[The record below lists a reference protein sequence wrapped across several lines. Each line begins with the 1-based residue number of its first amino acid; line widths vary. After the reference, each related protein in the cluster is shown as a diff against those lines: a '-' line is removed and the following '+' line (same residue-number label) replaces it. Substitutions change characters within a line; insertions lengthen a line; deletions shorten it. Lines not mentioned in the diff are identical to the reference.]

1 MIYEVLSRVLGD
13 MCVRLGVPLSIR
25 SISLLLGGV
34 LDEDVLYA
42 ACQRMVEEGKLIE
55 YDKESYTTRN
65 MRFSCRVNL
74 LVSREYQQ
82 LGMTLIRTENGS
94 VVRYI
99 PASAEHRF
107 FEVKPS
113 TIGAQAGLGLFLRS
127 TRRVPQ
133 GCILCEYRGR
143 TLQTAA
149 EGAIRG
155 IYVVRVRSNKSF
167 IDGVTETGEHLSL
180 ATFIN
185 DDGPLRANAQLME
198 YDAHPG
204 RVFIVAAR
212 DIAPAEEIFVLY
224 GATYWGFS
232 TYNELHQHL
241 LEEAPKAVGAAR
253 GQQQSAKI
261 ARLLTQLFDCR
272 KCGEKVPWRAM
283 RLHNAVC
290 GDPLVG
296 KRLMHLN
303 CLPRSEYTAMC
314 TAARVINGERVR
326 ALHKATS
333 LVDLSDPQTF
343 AHTHEDIVQDLEFSF
358 ADADEGERELASDV

>member
-1 MIYEVLSRVLGD
+1 MIYEVLSRVIGD
-13 MCVRLGVPLSIR
+13 MCVRLGVPLTTRAIA
-25 SISLLLGGV
+25 LLLDGAV
-34 LDEDVLYA
+34 DEDVLYA

-55 YDKESYTTRN
+55 FDRESYTTRN
-65 MRFSCRVNL
+65 MRFWCRVNL
-74 LVSREYQQ
+74 LVSREYQE

-99 PASAEHRF
+99 PAKAEHRF

-113 TIGAQAGLGLFLRS
+113 TIGLQAGLGLFLRS

-133 GCILCEYRGR
+133 GCVMCEYRGR
-143 TLQTAA
+143 TLLSAA
-149 EGAIRG
+149 KGALRG
-155 IYVVRVRSNKSF
+155 IYVVRVRNSSTF

-185 DDGPLRANAQLME
+185 DDGPQRANAQLME
-198 YDAHPG
+198 YSTHPG
-204 RVFIVAAR
+204 RVFIVAVR
-212 DIAPAEEIFVLY
+212 DIDPGEEVFVLY

-232 TYNELHQHL
+232 TYDELHQHL
-241 LEEAPKAVGAAR
+241 LAAAPKATAGGPR
-253 GQQQSAKI
+253 DQQNAKI

-283 RLHNAVC
+283 RLHTEGC
-290 GDPLVG
+290 GDPRTTQ
-296 KRLMHLN
+296 RLHHLN
-303 CLPRSEYTAMC
+303 CLPRSDYTAVN
-314 TAARVINGERVR
+314 TAARVIAGERVR
-326 ALHKATS
+326 AQHRATS

-358 ADADEGERELASDV
+358 EDPADAAP